1 MPFASALR
9 MKEKF
14 NDSRF
19 RSFRGYEVGQVLC
32 FDLNKHSEEVLL
44 TCIDL
49 ISSCLINNMY
59 QRDCCRKALCLQGY
73 LEIISGI
80 CISQATSLFL
90 SSPVH
95 PQPSL
100 GHLMTNERIF
110 LSVALSGK
118 TSCNIDYDR
127 YVASNFVECKTR
139 PVK

>member
-59 QRDCCRKALCLQGY
+59 QRDCCRKA
-73 LEIISGI
+73 EIISGI

-118 TSCNIDYDR
+118 TSCNIDYDSDFF
-127 YVASNFVECKTR
+127 YKTSNFVECKTR

>member
-1 MPFASALR
+1 

-14 NDSRF
+14 NVSRF
-19 RSFRGYEVGQVLC
+19 RSCRGYEVEQVLG
-32 FDLNKHSEEVLL
+32 FNLNKYSVEVLL

-49 ISSCLINNMY
+49 IASCLIDNMY
-59 QRDCCRKALCLQGY
+59 QRDCCRKALCLEGY
-73 LEIISGI
+73 LEMISGI
-80 CISQATSLFL
+80 CISQTTSLFL

-118 TSCNIDYDR
+118 TSCNMYYDCDF
-127 YVASNFVECKTR
+127 VNGTFSLLNPINFKVIEK
-139 PVK
+139 

>member
-1 MPFASALR
+1 

-14 NDSRF
+14 NVSRF
-19 RSFRGYEVGQVLC
+19 RSCRGYEVEQVLG
-32 FDLNKHSEEVLL
+32 FNLNKYSEEVLL

-49 ISSCLINNMY
+49 ISSCLIDNMY
-59 QRDCCRKALCLQGY
+59 QRDCCRKALCLEGY

-80 CISQATSLFL
+80 SYSQATSLFL

-110 LSVALSGK
+110 LSVALSGR
-118 TSCNIDYDR
+118 TSCNIYYECD
-127 YVASNFVECKTR
+127 FVQDF
-139 PVK
+139 